1 MSFRKI
7 KSAPSAQTKPIDA
20 DAPLYKEV
28 RQRILETLARG
39 DWKPGEQL
47 PNEGELAKRFGV
59 AVSTIRAGVGML
71 TAAGILVRRQGKG
84 TFVTTY
90 DRHGPQFRFSNIYAR
105 NDGKV
110 TTTREITSIA
120 RERADHETAAL
131 LGLDTKNPPSVH
143 HAKAVLKI
151 DDHAVAT
158 MELILPC
165 ALFPRLKKS
174 DLEHTDENL
183 YAVYQS
189 RFGITVLRME
199 EHVSACSADRKTAK
213 ILDVPPNH
221 PLLLVERLAY
231 SFNNRPVEVRRRMY
245 EGHQHY
251 YRFTD
256 ESLD

>member
-1 MSFRKI
+1 MKSTPSPKI
-7 KSAPSAQTKPIDA
+7 KSIDA
-20 DAPLYKEV
+20 DTALYKEV

-47 PNEGELAKRFGV
+47 PNEGELANRFGV

-105 NDGKV
+105 NGSKV

-120 RERADHETAAL
+120 REHADHETAAL
-131 LGLDTKNPPSVH
+131 LGLDTKRPPYVH
-143 HAKAVLKI
+143 HARAVLKI
-151 DDHAVAT
+151 NNHAVAT
-158 MELILPC
+158 MELILPR

-183 YAVYQS
+183 YAIYQS

-213 ILDVPPNH
+213 MLDVPLSH
-221 PLLLVERLAY
+221 PLLMVERIAY
-231 SFNNRPVEVRRRMY
+231 SFNNRPVEIRRRMY
-245 EGHQHY
+245 EGTRHY
-251 YRFTD
+251 YRHTD
-256 ESLD
+256 ESLE

>member
-1 MSFRKI
+1 MKP
-7 KSAPSAQTKPIDA
+7 APSARNKTLQTDS
-20 DAPLYKEV
+20 PLYKEV
-28 RQRILETLARG
+28 RQQILETLARG
-39 DWKPGEQL
+39 EWKPGEQL
-47 PNEGELAKRFGV
+47 PNEADLAKRFGV
-59 AVSTIRAGVGML
+59 AVSTVRAGVGML

-105 NDGKV
+105 GGRKV
-110 TTTREITSIA
+110 TTTRKITSIA
-120 RERADHETAAL
+120 RERADHETTAL
-131 LGLDTKNPPSVH
+131 LGLDTKSPPYVH
-143 HAKAVLKI
+143 HAEAVLKI
-151 DDHAVAT
+151 NDHAVAS
-158 MELILPC
+158 MELILPS

-183 YAVYQS
+183 YAIYQS

-199 EHVSACSADRKTAK
+199 EHVSACSADKKTAK
-213 ILDVPPNH
+213 ILGVPLNH

-245 EGHQHY
+245 EGLQHY